1 MIKPQ
6 LNNIPT
12 ILKSYDQWVLWRYE
26 DRNGKKTKVPYTCG
40 GKRASVT
47 NHYDWSSFDDAVI
60 ALEYIPDSGLG
71 FIFSEEDPFIGIDWD
86 NITDGDIIG
95 TEFYNEIISLE
106 TYAEFSPSNR
116 GIHAICRGILPKCKH
131 RGNSREIYK
140 SGRFFTVTG
149 NHLIGTPETINAAPA
164 IAIELILNKIDP
176 IEKQSIEPVEFDDQS
191 LDVDEAEARKIVK
204 YLANRQRFVKL
215 VRGDWNGYK
224 SQSEADYA
232 LCTMIAQYTNCPSMI
247 RYIFS
252 KTKLYRKKFDGK
264 YGKLTIN
271 SVLSAKLIKEVLEEL

>member
-1 MIKPQ
+1 MNKPI
-6 LNNIPT
+6 LDNIPSL
-12 ILKSYDQWVLWRYE
+12 LKSHNQWVLWKYE
-26 DRNGKKTKVPYTCG
+26 DRNGNKTKVPYSIY
-40 GKRASVT
+40 GKRAST
-47 NHYDWSSFDDAVI
+47 INPNDWCSFDNAI
-60 ALEYIPDSGLG
+60 SKLNEEFGLG
-71 FIFSEEDPFIGIDWD
+71 FVFTKDDMLVAIDWD
-86 NITDGDIIG
+86 HCINELNIIDPSIK
-95 TEFYNEIISLE
+95 EEVMALE

-149 NHLIGTPETINAAPA
+149 NHLKGTPETINAAPA

-176 IEKQSIEPVEFDDQS
+176 IEKQSIEPVEFNDQS
-191 LDVDEAEARKIVK
+191 LDVDEEEAKKIVK
-204 YLANRQRFVKL
+204 YLSNRQRFVKL
-215 VRGDWNGYK
+215 VRGDWEGYK